1 MIINENMQVI
11 MKKIYLV
18 NHQDLIDDFVHHK
31 NVLNNYILRNV
42 LHNNQ
47 QEVEL
52 QVDHLLDQD

>member
-1 MIINENMQVI
+1 MQVI

-47 QEVEL
+47 EEVEL